1 MDERYVRM
9 QQFFLALEM
18 IISPNFPTVEI
29 ITPVLGHFG
38 TFGLPIVL
46 EHKRHM
52 TTSARPTAN
61 L

>member
-1 MDERYVRM
+1 M